1 MTVTIAY
8 SDKKNKCAW
17 MASDACA
24 SDAFN
29 KSIVKN
35 LKVFHP
41 VNRRDVLLGIAGTF
55 RLQNLL
61 QFVDGIF
68 PDENEVSTDD
78 IDMSFLVNE
87 FTPVIDALTSDF
99 DDEDVWELLIAV
111 GDRIYRMQ
119 MDLSIIEPGDT
130 ADAIGIGGQVC
141 LGAFKVLNE
150 LSQDMNIEEQLIHAL
165 NIACS
170 SCQGCMPPFTIMKT
184 QQLPDEVLKNI
195 KKDRK
200 KGGYSIIRSK
210 KESNEN
216 NDNGIVE
223 DVSNKHKKRKK
234 KKS

>member
-68 PDENEVSTDD
+68 PDEDEVSTDD

-111 GDRIYRMQ
+111 GDRIYRM
-119 MDLSIIEPGDT
+119 
-130 ADAIGIGGQVC
+130 
-141 LGAFKVLNE
+141 
-150 LSQDMNIEEQLIHAL
+150 
-165 NIACS
+165 
-170 SCQGCMPPFTIMKT
+170 
-184 QQLPDEVLKNI
+184 
-195 KKDRK
+195 
-200 KGGYSIIRSK
+200 
-210 KESNEN
+210 
-216 NDNGIVE
+216 
-223 DVSNKHKKRKK
+223 
-234 KKS
+234 

>member
-41 VNRRDVLLGIAGTF
+41 VNRHDVLLGIAGTF

-68 PDENEVSTDD
+68 PNEDEVSTDD
-78 IDMSFLVNE
+78 INMSFLVNE

-99 DDEDVWELLIAV
+99 EDEDVWELLIAV

-150 LSQDMNIEEQLIHAL
+150 ISSDMNIEDQLTHAL

-170 SCQGCMPPFTIMKT
+170 SCQGCSAPFTIMKT

-210 KESNEN
+210 KESDDS
-216 NDNGIVE
+216 DNTKE
-223 DVSNKHKKRKK
+223 TSTKRKK
-234 KKS
+234 KKKS

>member
-68 PDENEVSTDD
+68 PNEDEVSTDD
-78 IDMSFLVNE
+78 INMSFLVNE

-99 DDEDVWELLIAV
+99 EDEDVWELLIAV

-150 LSQDMNIEEQLIHAL
+150 ISSDMNIEEQLIHAL

-184 QQLPDEVLKNI
+184 QPLPDEVLKSI

-210 KESNEN
+210 KESNES
-216 NDNGIVE
+216 NDGEIIEEVNT
-223 DVSNKHKKRKK
+223 KRKK
-234 KKS
+234 KKKS